1 MLLYPPCVIIKSMEQ
16 KPEWLKKK
24 IDLKSLTG
32 MQALMR
38 SLSLNTVCEGADC
51 PNRGECF
58 KAGTATFMI
67 LGDTCTRNCRFC
79 AVSKGKPLPP
89 DPAEPE
95 HVAEAAEKLGLK
107 HVVVTS
113 VTRDD
118 LIDGGAS
125 QFAATINAIRPRL
138 PESTVEVLIPDF
150 QGSEDALNIVIAA
163 KPDIINHNLETVPS
177 LYKTVRP
184 QAIYERSLELLKRV
198 KKSGILAKTGIMV
211 GLGETKGEVL
221 SLLDDTAALGCDML
235 TIGQYLQPSKAHL
248 PVYEYICPGQFEE
261 YKLAALEKGIRY
273 VASAPLVRSSYNAA
287 EAMKELKA

>member
-1 MLLYPPCVIIKSMEQ
+1 MGP

-24 IDLKSLTG
+24 IDLKSLTE

-38 SLSLNTVCEGADC
+38 SLSLHTVCESADC

-67 LGDTCTRNCRFC
+67 LGDMCTRNCLFC
-79 AVSKGKPLPP
+79 AVGKGRPLPP
-89 DPAEPE
+89 DPGEPE
-95 HVAEAAEKLGLK
+95 RVADAAKKLGLR

-118 LIDGGAS
+118 LSDGGAFH
-125 QFAATINAIRPRL
+125 FAATVRALRSRL

-150 QGSEDALNIVIAA
+150 NGSGEALNIVIDA

-184 QAIYERSLELLKRV
+184 QAVYGRSLELLKRV

-211 GLGETKGEVL
+211 GLGETKEEVL
-221 SLLDDTAALGCDML
+221 SLIGDIAAVGCDML
-235 TIGQYLQPSKAHL
+235 TIGQYLQPSKGHL
-248 PVYEYICPGQFEE
+248 TVAEYIRPEQFGE
-261 YKLAALEKGIRY
+261 YKRAAFEMGIRHT
-273 VASAPLVRSSYNAA
+273 ASAPFVRSSYNAA
-287 EAMKELKA
+287 EAIKELTV